1 MEGLTPK
8 QRNHIQAM
16 QCPWGGLV
24 VLIFLTY
31 SHKIKKKP
39 LEVLLVFGNVIHYQ
53 KPRILHDSAEKSN
66 AMAD

>member
-16 QCPWGGLV
+16 QCPWGGGLV

-31 SHKIKKKP
+31 SHKKKKAFRSP
-39 LEVLLVFGNVIHYQ
+39 AGIWKRDTLSKTKNT
-53 KPRILHDSAEKSN
+53 P
-66 AMAD
+66 